1 MWYLP
6 GPGWREGG
14 GGRMG
19 EGLLR
24 RDASSALVTRQL
36 CNSAEAE
43 VGEAVRSPLFTHQ
56 PHPLLPNT
64 QTLRAP
70 RQMRTFSGELLV
82 LYVAS
87 AEQDAFDLLEVG
99 VVNQRRIERTHC
111 SAPEDFPPHV
121 LQILLQ
127 ILLQG
132 APSENAFCSWQEV
145 FRWNGFCSSIQLE
158 HFNVLL
164 CWPLRAFGGY
174 VPTL

>member
-87 AEQDAFDLLEVG
+87 AEQAVRSWGCQSEKNREDSLLSPRG
-99 VVNQRRIERTHC
+99 ISSPR
-111 SAPEDFPPHV
+111 APNPAPNPAPRGFLRKCFLLLAGGFP
-121 LQILLQ
+121 LEWFLLQ
-127 ILLQG
+127 HSVG
-132 APSENAFCSWQEV
+132 AF
-145 FRWNGFCSSIQLE
+145 
-158 HFNVLL
+158 
-164 CWPLRAFGGY
+164 
-174 VPTL
+174 